1 MVPTSL
7 LKRILRGC
15 SRNRTR
21 NSLLRTQH
29 PEIKWKNPEIKQVKK
44 PVRKKSL

>member
-7 LKRILRGC
+7 LKRVLRGY

-21 NSLLRTQH
+21 NSLLRTH
-29 PEIKWKNPEIKQVKK
+29 PEIKQVKK